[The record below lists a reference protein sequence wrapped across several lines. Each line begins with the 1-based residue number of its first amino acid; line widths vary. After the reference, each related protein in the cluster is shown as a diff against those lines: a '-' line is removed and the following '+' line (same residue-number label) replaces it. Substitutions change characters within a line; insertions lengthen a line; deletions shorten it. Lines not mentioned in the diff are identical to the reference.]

1 VLAVVT
7 FVHLGPSLDAAL
19 WAAVQVV
26 LVVLAAYDV
35 ESRRLP
41 NRITLPVAVIAIALR
56 AVFERDALAEVIV
69 AGVVSF
75 ALFWVLAL
83 IMRGGLGMGDVK
95 LAGMLGFL
103 LGNAALAA
111 LVLGVFAG
119 GIWSA
124 ILLGS
129 GRAGLRSSIAY
140 GQFLALGGAVAIL
153 ASSPPHLV

>member
-1 VLAVVT
+1 VVVT

-19 WAAVQVV
+19 WSAAQVV

-41 NRITLPVAVIAIALR
+41 NRITLPVAAVAVALR
-56 AVFERDALAEVIV
+56 AAFERDALLEVIV

-75 ALFWVLAL
+75 AVFWLMALA
-83 IMRGGLGMGDVK
+83 MRGGLGMGDVK

-103 LGNAALAA
+103 LGSAVVPA

-119 GIWSA
+119 GVWAA

-129 GRAGLRSSIAY
+129 GRAGLRASIAY